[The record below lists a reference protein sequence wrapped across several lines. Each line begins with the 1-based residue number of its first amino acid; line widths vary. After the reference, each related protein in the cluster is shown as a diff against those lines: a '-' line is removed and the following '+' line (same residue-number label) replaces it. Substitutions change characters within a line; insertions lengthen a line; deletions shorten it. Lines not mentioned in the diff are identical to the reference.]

1 MEEKDNLITKEEK
14 DNIYTNH
21 NGEKIDISTL
31 HSTHLLNALS
41 KKMREVFEV
50 KTKEEAYEM
59 MKEVRALKEEA
70 YKRINI
76 FIEELG
82 DNEDGE

>member
-1 MEEKDNLITKEEK
+1 MEENTTVEETTT
-14 DNIYTNH
+14 NTYTNH
-21 NGEKIDISTL
+21 SGESIKVDTL
-31 HSTHLLNALS
+31 ETTHLTNALS
-41 KKMREVFEV
+41 KKMREVFEA